1 LCQAALREE
10 SEEGQ
15 SLGRDV
21 LKLLD
26 DVDRLQNQAFRS
38 CVQTRAQRH
47 VYIYIYRERGAQG
60 RERTQACHIAAE
72 RCRLGD

>member
-1 LCQAALREE
+1 MYVDVWLCQAALREE

-38 CVQTRAQRH
+38 CHHTRAHRH
-47 VYIYIYRERGAQG
+47 VYIYREGIHIEYIES
-60 RERTQACHIAAE
+60 RERTQC
-72 RCRLGD
+72 C